1 MTGISKS
8 APRSARKAEVLL
20 GLALLSAISLWSEAS
35 AAPSDGWWTED
46 VWTAPDRPFLYYGKE
61 AEKAREEAKRKAS
74 EQKPAETPVK
84 ALPEPEKDPDDF
96 SRFSTMEE
104 VRKEYSLRLD
114 RAVMTP
120 TPENVAAL
128 QAISVYIF
136 GKSQT
141 FAEAFERSRLS
152 NPRYDWTASHPSAN
166 FAVVELAASEDRRM
180 EAFMNELARE
190 SGLIFVGGPNAEAN
204 ALALGP
210 AAAFARSHG
219 FEVLAVSTSAP
230 IPERDGIVVRPDNG
244 IARQIGDGSLGP
256 FLALLPKPGSRSP
269 LLEGKAAPGKPL
281 LFSSG
286 IASVTE
292 LRRRLLIML
301 APPPSGETDART
313 LLHRAEGARR
323 QVP

>member
-1 MTGISKS
+1 MTGFLKS
-8 APRSARKAEVLL
+8 VSGSSRATTVL
-20 GLALLSAISLWSEAS
+20 GLALLSAISLWRGAS

-46 VWTAPDRPFLYYGKE
+46 VWTAPDRPFLYYGRK
-61 AEKAREEAKRKAS
+61 AEKVREGAKRKATEKDS
-74 EQKPAETPVK
+74 AEVPKKT
-84 ALPEPEKDPDDF
+84 LPDPEKNPDDF

-152 NPRYDWTASHPSAN
+152 NPRYDWTAFHPSAN

-180 EAFMNELARE
+180 EAFMNEVARE

-219 FEVLAVSTSAP
+219 FEMLAVSTSAP

-244 IARQIGDGSLGP
+244 IARQIGDGSPGP
-256 FLALLPKPGSRSP
+256 FLALLPKPDSRSP
-269 LLEGKAAPGKPL
+269 LLEGKVVHGKPH

-301 APPPSGETDART
+301 APPPSADTDART
-313 LLHRAEGARR
+313 LLRRAESARH
-323 QVP
+323 QAP